1 MLCNENYKYPQ
12 QIENLVGF
20 DNTNYTQILT
30 GLYIYVKVIYAYMNI
45 KTWRQNKKGKIIENW
60 LQLFQIQFFNSK
72 NFHNFRTYYLIQLYI
87 YTHANIRE
95 WTFLIIKK
103 EIINDHKMV
112 LDIIYHPNI
121 SNL

>member
-1 MLCNENYKYPQ
+1 
-12 QIENLVGF
+12 
-20 DNTNYTQILT
+20 
-30 GLYIYVKVIYAYMNI
+30 MNI

-60 LQLFQIQFFNSK
+60 LHLFQIQFFNSK
-72 NFHNFRTYYLIQLYI
+72 NFHNFRTYYLIYI
-87 YTHANIRE
+87 YIHANIRE

-103 EIINDHKMV
+103 EIIDDHKMV

>member
-87 YTHANIRE
+87 YIYTRKHKRMDLFNH
-95 WTFLIIKK
+95 KK
-103 EIINDHKMV
+103 RDNK
-112 LDIIYHPNI
+112 
-121 SNL
+121 